1 MVDEKFVT
9 KDIAKVWIGGSG
21 FGQKWFK
28 INGTDIIPGLAVAV
42 DGETDQSW
50 DIDLAVN
57 TDLNILGTLLHAK
70 LEDQSL
76 DVALANDE
84 EALVQITGFGN
95 IMWMIYQANGASI
108 KWSQPLIIGSEGGKL
123 APFAYVDGAT
133 LTDTLRGVKFWAYQD
148 VTTDASNDQ
157 IVQVRS

>member
-1 MVDEKFVT
+1 MVDETYVG
-9 KDIAKVWIGGSG
+9 KDIAKVWTGGTG
-21 FGQKWFK
+21 LGQKWF
-28 INGTDIIPGLAVAV
+28 ITNGTDIIPGLALAV

-50 DIDLAVN
+50 DVDPAVN
-57 TDLNILGTLLHAK
+57 TDLNILGTGLHAK

-76 DVALANDE
+76 DVALGDGE
-84 EALVQITGFGN
+84 EILVQVTGFAN
-95 IMWMIYQANGASI
+95 IMWMTYQANGASI
-108 KWSQPLIIGSEGGKL
+108 KWNTPLIIGSEAGKL

-157 IVQVRS
+157 KILVRS